1 VLHNPGSESP
11 ELLALDARVASL
23 AGNACRCKEEFMQRY
38 IAKRVLQSLLSIWVM
53 SLIIFGLARF
63 SGNPLDM
70 MLPLEAGPEEYERVS
85 KHWGLDQPLHTQYY
99 IFLSKAVRG
108 DFGNSW
114 KWHGESAMGLVAQRL
129 PATLQ
134 LAGLALG
141 VSLVIALPIG
151 VLAAVMKG
159 SGWDTAAKIIALLG
173 QSLPAFWLGI
183 VLMWIFAVHLGWFP
197 ASGRGGIEYMVL
209 PAITLGWFQV
219 AAIMRLVRSSML
231 DVLDSEFVKLTRIK
245 GLAEWKVVWKH
256 CLRNAAIAPLTYF
269 AIIVGLLVTGSV
281 VTESVFSWPGTGLLV
296 VDAVRAR
303 DFQVVQAAVI
313 VFAGIFI
320 LTNLLVDIL
329 YAYLDP
335 RIRYQ

>member
-1 VLHNPGSESP
+1 
-11 ELLALDARVASL
+11 
-23 AGNACRCKEEFMQRY
+23 MQRF
-38 IAKRVLQSLLSIWVM
+38 IARRALQSLLAIWVM
-53 SLIIFGLARF
+53 SLIVF
-63 SGNPLDM
+63 SLVRVTGNPLDV
-70 MLPLEAGPEEYERVS
+70 MLPLEAGPEDYERVS
-85 KHWGLDQPLHTQYY
+85 RHWGLDRPLPTQYA

-108 DFGNSW
+108 DFGDSW
-114 KWHGESAMGLVAQRL
+114 KWHGHSAMGLVWQRL

-134 LAGLALG
+134 LAGFALFI
-141 VSLVIALPIG
+141 SIAIALPVG
-151 VLAAVMKG
+151 VLSAVMKG
-159 SGWDTAAKIIALLG
+159 SVWDTAAKIVALLG
-173 QSLPAFWLGI
+173 QSLPGFWLGI

-197 ASGRGGIEYMVL
+197 TSGKGGLQYMIL

-231 DVLDSEFVKLTRIK
+231 EVLDSEFVKLSRIK
-245 GLAEWKVVWKH
+245 GLPEWKVVWKH
-256 CLRNAAIAPLTYF
+256 CLRNASIAPLTFF
-269 AIIVGLLVTGSV
+269 AIIAGVLMTGSV

-303 DFQVVQAAVI
+303 DFQVVQAVVI

>member
-1 VLHNPGSESP
+1 
-11 ELLALDARVASL
+11 
-23 AGNACRCKEEFMQRY
+23 MQRY
-38 IAKRVLQSLLSIWVM
+38 IARRVLQSLLSIWVM
-53 SLIIFGLARF
+53 SLIVFGLARF

-159 SGWDTAAKIIALLG
+159 TGWDTAAKIIALLG

-245 GLAEWKVVWKH
+245 GLAEWKVIWKH